1 MYLAGPTAGHNSRG
15 IDMID
20 AITFETAHLLGDALP
35 SMYRFRHR
43 VFVERQKYDVPNHN
57 GMEWDQFDTPVAVY
71 LLWRDDERQVRGM
84 FRLIPTTFPY
94 MIKEV
99 WPQFVNGNEFPSQP
113 DVWETSRFG
122 IDRDLPPLAR
132 ERIFGEL
139 MCASLEYGL
148 ANGVRE
154 YVTLT
159 APTFFRSGIR
169 NYGCAVEYLGPRQ
182 KLEGFRVV
190 VGKWGVSQDSLA
202 MMRRYHGIDG
212 PVLRI
217 AEQRQA
223 QAA

>member
-1 MYLAGPTAGHNSRG
+1 
-15 IDMID
+15 MID

-43 VFVERQKYDVPNHN
+43 VFVERQNYDVPNHN
-57 GMEWDQFDTPVAVY
+57 GMEWDQFDTPAAAY

-99 WPQFVNGNEFPSQP
+99 WPQLVNCGELPSHP

-122 IDRDLPPLAR
+122 VDRDLPPSVR
-132 ERIFGEL
+132 KRIFGEL
-139 MCASLEYGL
+139 MCASTEYGL
-148 ANGVRE
+148 ANGVHE

-159 APTFFRSGIR
+159 APALFRSGISHS
-169 NYGCAVEYLGPRQ
+169 GCAVTYLGARQ
-182 KLEGFRVV
+182 KLVGLPVV
-190 VGKWGVSQDSLA
+190 VGKWSVSQDTLTN
-202 MMRRYHGIDG
+202 MRRYHGIDG

-217 AEQRQA
+217 AEESQA
-223 QAA
+223 RAA

>member
-1 MYLAGPTAGHNSRG
+1 
-15 IDMID
+15 MID

-43 VFVERQKYDVPNHN
+43 VFVERQNYAVPNHN
-57 GMEWDQFDTPVAVY
+57 GMEWDQFDTPAAVY
-71 LLWRDDERQVRGM
+71 LLWRDDKRKVCGM

-99 WPQFVNGNEFPSQP
+99 WPHFANCGELPSHS
-113 DVWETSRFG
+113 DVWETSRFS
-122 IDRDLPPLAR
+122 IDRELPPTER
-132 ERIFGEL
+132 KRIFGEL
-139 MCASLEYGL
+139 MCALTEYGL
-148 ANGVRE
+148 TNGVRE

-159 APTFFRSGIR
+159 APAFFRNGIS
-169 NYGCAVEYLGPRQ
+169 NYGAAVEYLGARHKVDRLP
-182 KLEGFRVV
+182 VV
-190 VGKWGVSQDSLA
+190 VGKWGVSQDMLT

-217 AEQRQA
+217 AEERQA

>member
-1 MYLAGPTAGHNSRG
+1 
-15 IDMID
+15 MID

-43 VFVERQKYDVPNHN
+43 VFVERQNYDVPNHK
-57 GMEWDQFDTPVAVY
+57 GMEWDQFDTPAAAY
-71 LLWRDDERQVRGM
+71 LLWRDDNGKVRGT

-99 WPQFVNGNEFPSQP
+99 WPQFVDSGELPSSP

-122 IDRDLPPLAR
+122 VDRDLPRPVRKQVL
-132 ERIFGEL
+132 GEL
-139 MCASLEYGL
+139 MCASTEYGL

-159 APTFFRSGIR
+159 APAIFRSAIS
-169 NYGCAVEYLGPRQ
+169 NSGCAAELLGTPH
-182 KLEGFRVV
+182 KVEGFPVI
-190 VGKWGVSQDSLA
+190 VGKWDVSQDTLTK
-202 MMRRYHGIDG
+202 MRRYHGIDG

-217 AEQRQA
+217 AEESQV

>member
-1 MYLAGPTAGHNSRG
+1 
-15 IDMID
+15 MID

-43 VFVERQKYDVPNHN
+43 VFVERQNYDVPNHN
-57 GMEWDQFDTPVAVY
+57 GMEWDQFDTPAAVY
-71 LLWRDDERQVRGM
+71 LLWRGDDRQVRGM

-94 MIKEV
+94 MIKEL
-99 WPQFVNGNEFPSQP
+99 WPQFVNSDEFPSHP
-113 DVWETSRFG
+113 DVWETSRFSV
-122 IDRDLPPLAR
+122 DRDLPPPAR
-132 ERIFGEL
+132 KRIFGEL
-139 MCASLEYGL
+139 MCASTEYGL

-159 APTFFRSGIR
+159 APAIFRSGISSA
-169 NYGCAVEYLGPRQ
+169 GCAVEFLGERQ
-182 KLEGFRVV
+182 KLTGFPVV
-190 VGKWGVSQDSLA
+190 AGKWDVSQDTLT

-217 AEQRQA
+217 AEERQA